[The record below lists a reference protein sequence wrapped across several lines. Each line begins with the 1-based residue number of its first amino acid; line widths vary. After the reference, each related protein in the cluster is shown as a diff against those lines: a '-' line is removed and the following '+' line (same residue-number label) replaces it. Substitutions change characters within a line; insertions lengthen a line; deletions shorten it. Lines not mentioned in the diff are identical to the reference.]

1 MENKKETFV
10 MFVLECLQ
18 PRLTNI
24 SGEPQE
30 MRGLGLRFP
39 LGMKTFKA
47 KMFQN
52 LKKENMSTLMK
63 NFYPHKNSLQG
74 LF

>member
-1 MENKKETFV
+1 MENKKETYV
-10 MFVLECLQ
+10 MLVLMCLQ

-24 SGEPQE
+24 FGKPQE

-39 LGMKTFKA
+39 LGMKIFKA
-47 KMFQN
+47 KMFQI
-52 LKKENMSTLMK
+52 LKKEKISTLMK

-74 LF
+74 LC